1 MAKVLV
7 IENAAP
13 LRQFLRLHLET
24 AGYRVQ
30 IAEDLSSA
38 ERIAALDRPDLILAG
53 SGKAAADGLRTLAR
67 LRANAATAST
77 PVVMVSLRDD
87 SELMRQLRQAGA
99 AGHLVFPAT
108 RDDLLH
114 VVSAQLPDNGEQRP
128 LPGGTRGSTGA
139 DLGVGEAPDDGPLPP
154 QPQDFASTVGV
165 HERARL
171 FDETMPGGA
180 ATGVPPGA
188 ARGPTTLASQES
200 RHGTVVFADI
210 RNFSALAEMLR
221 SEEVADLLN
230 SYFVRACEPIL
241 QQGGWI
247 VKLLGDGILAMFEPR
262 EHGPSHAERALKA
275 ALFICIVAQRFD
287 EWLGRRFP
295 DKALPDFAVG
305 VGVHTGDVMVCRI
318 NTGGGVD
325 TTIVGDTV
333 NVASR
338 LEEQTKK
345 LGVSVVTTLDTLAL
359 AGSRFV
365 PGKRGSLL
373 VRGRAAP
380 VEVTEIT
387 GLRPRPNVDAKGLQ
401 TYNIIAEAVAY
412 NTAIVSRYRDR
423 VLSEP
428 HRIRQGREFSPL
440 RAVDSP
446 IKIPG
451 FKLLRRLGPGGLSRA
466 FLAEYEMTGS
476 LRVLKVVNVA
486 EGDFDLLRRFQQEYD
501 LISQIRHPHVAT
513 IFDRGQT
520 DSHAWIVMEYFLGG
534 DLRERIQQG
543 LTPEEALDYLRQ
555 IAEALVAI
563 HARGIVHRDLKPENF
578 MLREDGTL
586 VLAEFGI
593 AKDLSRTMSQTRRGE
608 ELGTPYYLSPEQA
621 TGGVVDPRSDLYSL
635 GVMFFEMLTGR
646 KPYVADDAPGLVHK
660 HVHESVPRLS
670 DELQDL
676 QPLLERLMAKS
687 PGERFAT
694 SAEALKAI
702 RALLGS

>member
-7 IENAAP
+7 VENAAP

-87 SELMRQLRQAGA
+87 SELVRQLRQAGA

-114 VVSAQLPDNGEQRP
+114 AVSAHLPENGERRP
-128 LPGGTRGSTGA
+128 APREVRGLTGA
-139 DLGVGEAPDDGPLPP
+139 DLGAGEAPESGPYPP
-154 QPQDFASTVGV
+154 QPGDFASTVGV

-171 FDETMPGGA
+171 FDDVTAGA
-180 ATGVPPGA
+180 ATSAPPGP

-221 SEEVADLLN
+221 TEEVADLLN

-262 EHGPSHAERALKA
+262 EHGPSHAERALKS

-287 EWLGRRFP
+287 EWLKRRFP
-295 DKALPDFAVG
+295 DTTLPDFAVG

-365 PGKRGSLL
+365 PGRRGSLL
-373 VRGRAAP
+373 VRGRSAP
-380 VEVTEIT
+380 VEITEIT

-401 TYNIIAEAVAY
+401 TYNIIAEAVAH
-412 NTAIVSRYRDR
+412 NTAIVSRYRDQ

-451 FKLLRRLGPGGLSRA
+451 FKLLRRLGHGGLSRV
-466 FLAEYEMTGS
+466 FLAEYEMTGN

-486 EGDFDLLRRFQQEYD
+486 DGDFDLLRRFQQEYD
-501 LISQIRHPHVAT
+501 MISQIRHPHVAI

-520 DSHAWIVMEYFLGG
+520 DSHAWIVMEYFLAG

-543 LTPEEALDYLRQ
+543 LTPHEALDYLRQ

-608 ELGTPYYLSPEQA
+608 DLGTPYYLSPEQA

-646 KPYVADDAPGLVHK
+646 KPYLADDAPGLVHR
-660 HVHESVPRLS
+660 HVHDSVPELP

-687 PGERFAT
+687 PNDRFAT
-694 SAEALKAI
+694 SADALKAI

>member
-7 IENAAP
+7 VENAAP

-24 AGYRVQ
+24 AGYLVQ

-53 SGKAAADGLRTLAR
+53 SGKAAAEGLRTLAR
-67 LRANAATAST
+67 LRANEATAST

-87 SELMRQLRQAGA
+87 SELMCQLRQAGA

-114 VVSAQLPDNGEQRP
+114 AVSAHLPENGEQRAP
-128 LPGGTRGSTGA
+128 QGGTRGMTGA
-139 DLGVGEAPDDGPLPP
+139 GEVLQGGPLPP
-154 QPQDFASTVGV
+154 QPADPASTVGV

-171 FDETMPGGA
+171 FDDVMPPAGA
-180 ATGVPPGA
+180 VASGVQPSPA
-188 ARGPTTLASQES
+188 CGPTTLASQES

-221 SEEVADLLN
+221 TEEVADLLN

-287 EWLGRRFP
+287 EWLKRRFP
-295 DKALPDFAVG
+295 DKALPDFAIG

-318 NTGGGVD
+318 NTGAGVD

-345 LGVSVVTTLDTLAL
+345 LGASVVTTLETLAQ
-359 AGSRFV
+359 AGPRFV

-373 VRGRAAP
+373 VRGRSAP
-380 VEVTEIT
+380 VEITEIT
-387 GLRPRPNVDAKGLQ
+387 GLRPRPNVDARGLQ
-401 TYNIIAEAVAY
+401 TYNIIAEAVAH
-412 NTAIVSRYRDR
+412 NTAIVSRARDR

-428 HRIRQGREFSPL
+428 HRIRQGGEHSPL
-440 RAVDSP
+440 RGVDSP

-451 FKLLRRLGPGGLSRA
+451 FKLLRRLGNGGLSRV

-486 EGDFDLLRRFQQEYD
+486 DGDFDLLRRFLQEYD
-501 LISQIRHPHVAT
+501 MISQIRHPHVAT

-534 DLRERIQQG
+534 NLRERIEQG
-543 LTPEEALDYLRQ
+543 LTPEQALDYLRQ

-563 HARGIVHRDLKPENF
+563 HGRGIVHRDLKPENF

-593 AKDLSRTMSQTRRGE
+593 AKDLSRTMSQTRNGE

-621 TGGVVDPRSDLYSL
+621 TGTAVDPRSDLYSL

-646 KPYVADDAPGLVHK
+646 KPYVADDAPGLIYK
-660 HVHESVPRLS
+660 HVHEAVPWLP
-670 DELQDL
+670 DELVDV

-687 PGERFAT
+687 PDDRFAT
-694 SAEALKAI
+694 SADALKAI
-702 RALLGS
+702 RALLRR